1 MTKFSILILTKVI
14 KVLNSKN
21 LKIFITLKTKKFVQ
35 KIIRILFPKNIIKKE
50 NNPLR
55 ESKEDFVI
63 ENITNKIN

>member
-14 KVLNSKN
+14 KVLNYKN

-63 ENITNKIN
+63 ENITNKIS